1 MKVMTRVG
9 RTKRVFSCPVEAA
22 QDVIGGKW
30 KPIILWHLHATKGPC
45 RFGMLRRA
53 IPNATEKMIVQQLR
67 ELESTGIVR
76 RRVFR
81 EVPPRVEY
89 SLTEEGKDLREA
101 LEDVCKWG
109 ERYARRI
116 GAVIRNNLPHD
127 VDRSR

>member
-1 MKVMTRVG
+1 MKV
-9 RTKRVFSCPVEAA
+9 RTQARQAKRVFSCPVEAA

-30 KPIILWHLHATKGPC
+30 KAIILWHLHATKGPC

-67 ELESTGIVR
+67 ELESAGIIH

-89 SLTEEGKDLREA
+89 SLTEEGEDLREA
-101 LEDVCKWG
+101 LEAVCDWG
-109 ERYARRI
+109 ERYAKRI
-116 GAVIRNNLPHD
+116 GAVIRNNLPTGD
-127 VDRSR
+127 ETR